1 MCKEI
6 VTGQDAGAAENV
18 LLQLSVLASFS
29 AGAEKSVL
37 DPVSVDSPTG
47 SVAASETTLTSETSN
62 SEASTTVFKEVPPL
76 QPEGSC

>member
-29 AGAEKSVL
+29 AEAEKSVL
-37 DPVSVDSPTG
+37 DPVSVDSG
-47 SVAASETTLTSETSN
+47 HSSIFLLFTTLG
-62 SEASTTVFKEVPPL
+62 VL
-76 QPEGSC
+76 QSKQMHTNQD

>member
-29 AGAEKSVL
+29 AEAEKSVL

-47 SVAASETTLTSETSN
+47 SIAASETSN
-62 SEASTTVFKEVPPL
+62 SEASTTVFEEVPLL

>member
-18 LLQLSVLASFS
+18 LLQLSVLASS
-29 AGAEKSVL
+29 AEAEKSVL

-47 SVAASETTLTSETSN
+47 SVAASEEITSSSETSN
-62 SEASTTVFKEVPPL
+62 SEATTVFEEVPL

>member
-29 AGAEKSVL
+29 AEAEKSVL

-47 SVAASETTLTSETSN
+47 SVAASEEITSSSETSN
-62 SEASTTVFKEVPPL
+62 SEATTVFEEVPL

>member
-29 AGAEKSVL
+29 AEAEKSVL

-62 SEASTTVFKEVPPL
+62 FEASTTVFEEVPPL

>member
-18 LLQLSVLASFS
+18 LLQLSVLASS
-29 AGAEKSVL
+29 AEAEKSVL

-47 SVAASETTLTSETSN
+47 SEVASETTSTSETSI
-62 SEASTTVFKEVPPL
+62 SEATTTVFEEVPL
-76 QPEGSC
+76 LPEGSC